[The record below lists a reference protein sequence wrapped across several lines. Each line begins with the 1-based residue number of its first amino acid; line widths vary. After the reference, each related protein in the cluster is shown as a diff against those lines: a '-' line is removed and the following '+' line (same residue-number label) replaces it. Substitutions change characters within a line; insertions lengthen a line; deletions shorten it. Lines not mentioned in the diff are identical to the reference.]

1 MKKLENKNPSFDLGT
16 SGKGKYNLDGTDA
29 KDNIKSHKKKNS
41 VDSDLKAI
49 EQYNRELLNSR
60 PNTKAKKTNHTTS
73 MGFNK
78 LGKDITENSSMPK
91 LSNYNAR
98 IEKSKENKYN
108 LSYKK

>member
-1 MKKLENKNPSFDLGT
+1 
-16 SGKGKYNLDGTDA
+16 
-29 KDNIKSHKKKNS
+29 